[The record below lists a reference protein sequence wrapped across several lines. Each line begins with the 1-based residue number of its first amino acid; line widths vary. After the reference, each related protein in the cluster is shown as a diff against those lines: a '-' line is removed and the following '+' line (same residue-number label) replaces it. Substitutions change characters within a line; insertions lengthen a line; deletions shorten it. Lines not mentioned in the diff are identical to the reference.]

1 MYVFRMPKVN
11 FFKKPQTFKGLR
23 LFSSVVTA
31 FSATKI
37 CNFEDLGKNRDVPN
51 HVVNDKEV

>member
-37 CNFEDLGKNRDVPN
+37 YNFEYLGKIEIVG
-51 HVVNDKEV
+51 